1 MLGGKGVNMSE
12 IRVSKFQLGDSGRK
26 VLWFSRHT
34 MTAEQLSALGTVREI
49 VQCDG
54 TISSAWELADEI
66 NDCDIIAIVAP
77 IGLQQQFLKLAGDK
91 PVVMAL
97 SERVITPDPEG
108 GESKVDFVFQK
119 WERLLR
125 IEVEK
130 EDFDPLTLD

>member
-1 MLGGKGVNMSE
+1 MRTE
-12 IRVSKFQLGDSGRK
+12 IRVNKIQLGDSGRK

-34 MTAEQLSALGTVREI
+34 MTAEQLEALGIVREI

-66 NDCDIIAIVAP
+66 KDCDIIAIVAP
-77 IGLQQQFLKLAGDK
+77 INLQAQFLKIAGDK
-91 PVVMAL
+91 PVIMAL

-108 GESKVDFVFQK
+108 GESKVEFVFQK
-119 WERLLR
+119 WERLIK

-130 EDFDPLTLD
+130 EDFDPLALD

>member
-1 MLGGKGVNMSE
+1 MSE
-12 IRVSKFQLGDSGRK
+12 IKIRKIQLGDSGKK

-34 MTAEQLSALGTVREI
+34 MTADQQSALGTVREI

-66 NDCDIIAIVAP
+66 KDCDIIAIVAP
-77 IGLQQQFLKLAGDK
+77 INLQAQFLKIAGDK
-91 PVVMAL
+91 PVIMAL

-108 GESKVDFVFQK
+108 GESKVEFVFQK
-119 WERLLR
+119 WERLIK

-130 EDFDPLTLD
+130 EDFDPLALD

>member
-1 MLGGKGVNMSE
+1 MSE

>member
-1 MLGGKGVNMSE
+1 MREE
-12 IRVSKFQLGDSGRK
+12 IKIKNIQLKDSGKK

-34 MTAEQLSALGTVREI
+34 MTAEQLEALGTVREI

-91 PVVMAL
+91 PVIMAL

>member
-1 MLGGKGVNMSE
+1 MSE

-26 VLWFSRHT
+26 VLWVSRHT

>member
-1 MLGGKGVNMSE
+1 MSE
-12 IRVSKFQLGDSGRK
+12 IRINKIQLGDSGRK

-54 TISSAWELADEI
+54 TISSAWELAEEI

-77 IGLQQQFLKLAGDK
+77 INLQQQFLKLAGDK

>member
-1 MLGGKGVNMSE
+1 MEKKIIKINTTGKV
-12 IRVSKFQLGDSGRK
+12 VF
-26 VLWFSRHT
+26 WFSRHT
-34 MTAEQLSALGTVREI
+34 MTEDQLKALGPVKEI
-49 VQCDG
+49 RQFDG
-54 TISSAWELADEI
+54 TVNSAFELADEMKG
-66 NDCDIIAIVAP
+66 CDIIAIVAP
-77 IGLQQQFLKLAGDK
+77 INLQAQFLKIAGDK
-91 PVVMAL
+91 PVVIAL

>member
-34 MTAEQLSALGTVREI
+34 MPAEQLSALGTVREI

>member
-1 MLGGKGVNMSE
+1 MSE
-12 IRVSKFQLGDSGRK
+12 IRVNKIQLQDAGKK

-34 MTAEQLSALGTVREI
+34 MTAEQLGALGTVREI

-54 TISSAWELADEI
+54 TISSAWELAEEI

-77 IGLQQQFLKLAGDK
+77 INLQQQFLKLAGDK
-91 PVVMAL
+91 PVIMAL

-108 GESKVDFVFQK
+108 GESKVEFVFQK
-119 WERLLR
+119 WERLVK

-130 EDFDPLTLD
+130 EDFIPAE

>member
-1 MLGGKGVNMSE
+1 MSE

-34 MTAEQLSALGTVREI
+34 MPAEQLSALGTVREI

>member
-1 MLGGKGVNMSE
+1 MSE
-12 IRVSKFQLGDSGRK
+12 VNINKIQLQDAGKK

-91 PVVMAL
+91 PVIMAL

-108 GESKVDFVFQK
+108 GESKVEFVFQK
-119 WERLLR
+119 WERLIK

-130 EDFDPLTLD
+130 EDFDPLALD